1 MLTVL
6 ACIFVFGILISVHEF
21 GHFICAKLT
30 GMRVDEFS
38 IGFGPE
44 LYSNQ
49 DGETLY
55 SLRASPLGGY
65 NKIAGMDPGD
75 PVDDRSFKAKPLP
88 ARMLVILA
96 GSFMNI
102 LLPVLIFW
110 ILFMTEGIGMP
121 VDKPVLGQVVPGY
134 AAAESGLLPEDKVL
148 SVNGKAVT
156 SWQEMRTQLL
166 AGGMQPLE
174 LKIQRQD
181 LVKTYTVTPRANP
194 ETGKP
199 FIGVVA
205 KMDKQRLGP
214 VTALKTSVIATADTI
229 KEMLTALYKMVTGKT
244 AAEVS
249 GPIGVAK
256 MAGQVAH
263 QGISMLF
270 QFTAL
275 LSLNLAVINLLP
287 LPALDGGH
295 FFLLLWE
302 GVTGRKV
309 GEKAMQNIQTA
320 GIIMI
325 LAITIF
331 ATYKDLLR

>member
-1 MLTVL
+1 MVTVL

-30 GMRVDEFS
+30 GMKVEEFS

-49 DGETLY
+49 EGETLY
-55 SLRASPLGGY
+55 SLRAIPLGGY

-75 PVDDRSFKAKPLP
+75 PVDERSFKSKSIP

-110 ILFMTEGIGMP
+110 VLFMAEGVGMP
-121 VDKPVLGQVVPGY
+121 VDKPILGQVVPGY
-134 AAAESGLLPEDKVL
+134 AAAESGLLADDIVI
-148 SVNGKAVT
+148 SVDGKPVKT
-156 SWQEMRTQLL
+156 WNEMRTQLL
-166 AGGMQPLE
+166 NSGMQPLKLE
-174 LKIQRQD
+174 IERKNTI
-181 LVKTYTVTPRANP
+181 KTYTVTPVPHP

-214 VTALKTSVIATADTI
+214 VDALKTSVTATGGTI
-229 KEMLTALYKMVTGKT
+229 KEMLTSLSRMVTGQSS
-244 AAEVS
+244 AEVS

-263 QGISMLF
+263 QGISLLF

-309 GEKAMQNIQTA
+309 GDKAMRNIQTA

>member
-1 MLTVL
+1 MVTVL
-6 ACIFVFGILISVHEF
+6 ACIFVFGVLISVHEF

-30 GMRVDEFS
+30 GMRVEEFS
-38 IGFGPE
+38 IGFGPK

-55 SLRASPLGGY
+55 SLRAIPLGGY
-65 NKIAGMDPGD
+65 NKISGMDPD
-75 PVDDRSFKAKPLP
+75 EPVDDRSFKAKSVP

-96 GSFMNI
+96 GSIMNI
-102 LLPVLIFW
+102 LLPIVIFW
-110 ILFMTEGIGMP
+110 GLFMFEGIGIP
-121 VDKPVLGQVVPGY
+121 VDKPVIGQVVPGY
-134 AAAESGLLPEDKVL
+134 AAEESGLRTGDYVL
-148 SVNGKAVT
+148 SVNGKPIET
-156 SWQEMRTQLL
+156 WMEMRQEIGKVGFKP
-166 AGGMQPLE
+166 AE
-174 LKIQRQD
+174 LIVKRQD
-181 LVKTYTVTPRANP
+181 LTEKIIVTPSKNP
-194 ETGKP
+194 DTGKP

-205 KMDKQRLGP
+205 QMTKQRLGP
-214 VTALKTSVIATADTI
+214 VDAFLTSVKDTGMTI
-229 KEMLTALYKMVTGKT
+229 KGMLSALYKMVAGK
-244 AAEVS
+244 ADAEVS

-256 MAGQVAH
+256 LAGQVAH
-263 QGISMLF
+263 QGVSMLL

-302 GVTGRKV
+302 GITGRKV
-309 GEKAMQNIQTA
+309 GDNAMRHIQTA